1 MANEL
6 ILIIEDD
13 DSSRKLLRDTLQ
25 VTGYR
30 TLESVTGEEGIRLA
44 TEHRPSLILMDIQL
58 PGISGVAAL
67 QALRSASDTRAIPV
81 IAVTAS
87 VMSAQQNELT
97 RAGFDA
103 LESKP
108 ISVSGLLRKIRAK
121 LDAPGVTP

>member
-13 DSSRKLLRDTLQ
+13 DSSRKLLRDTLR

-30 TLESVTGEEGIRLA
+30 TLESVTGEEGVLLA
-44 TEHRPSLILMDIQL
+44 GEHRPALILMDIQL
-58 PGISGVAAL
+58 PGMSGVAAL
-67 QALRSASDTRAIPV
+67 QALRSAPDTRAIPV

-121 LDAPGVTP
+121 LDAPQVPS